1 MGLTG
6 GPFKERWYAHMNSIK
21 KYDPDDGTYGKRM
34 SRHVGELNRK
44 GIPNNIVWEI
54 VTRAPTYSP
63 VTKSCRLCLMEKFYI
78 MYESSKATLNVKSE
92 FFSGCLHK
100 KKLLL
105 KNERNRKPG

>member
-1 MGLTG
+1 
-6 GPFKERWYAHMNSIK
+6 MNSIK

-63 VTKSCRLCLMEKFYI
+63 VTKSCRLWSLMEKFYI

>member
-1 MGLTG
+1 MIG
-6 GPFKERWYAHMNSIK
+6 YNSTQQKSFNIIHNLNL
-21 KYDPDDGTYGKRM
+21 
-34 SRHVGELNRK
+34 SLNRK

-63 VTKSCRLCLMEKFYI
+63 VTKSFRLCLMEKFYI

>member
-1 MGLTG
+1 MESIVYQAKIQREDTGATEFYMGLTG

-78 MYESSKATLNVKSE
+78 M
-92 FFSGCLHK
+92 
-100 KKLLL
+100 
-105 KNERNRKPG
+105 

>member
-1 MGLTG
+1 
-6 GPFKERWYAHMNSIK
+6 
-21 KYDPDDGTYGKRM
+21 M